1 VRQNGDEGKYSCSWL
16 YLVLPLVPM
25 PEKKLTAIFRPKAV
39 LLTKANSKTVV
50 RYDNFRL
57 GHDPF
62 PNEKWN
68 EPLAMYPHKSVR
80 DLTRAQLKKKEKEL
94 LDLCTEESILFAEKG
109 ILSEDFRKMWLN
121 LIHPVFLPYIR
132 LLAPEFFKGLGMEN
146 K

>member
-1 VRQNGDEGKYSCSWL
+1 
-16 YLVLPLVPM
+16 
-25 PEKKLTAIFRPKAV
+25 
-39 LLTKANSKTVV
+39 
-50 RYDNFRL
+50 
-57 GHDPF
+57 
-62 PNEKWN
+62 
-68 EPLAMYPHKSVR
+68 MYPHKSVR